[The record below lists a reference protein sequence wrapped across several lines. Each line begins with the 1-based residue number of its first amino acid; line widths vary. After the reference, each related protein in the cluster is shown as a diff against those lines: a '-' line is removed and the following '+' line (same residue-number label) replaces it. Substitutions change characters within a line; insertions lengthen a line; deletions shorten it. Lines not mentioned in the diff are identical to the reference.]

1 MKKFAAPLLAV
12 AATSVSLGTAAAQ
25 AIAAQSIANPQ
36 TGFGGL
42 LQLNPDPSVAW
53 VMAVGFLGAV
63 VLRRTRSGP
72 MN

>member
-1 MKKFAAPLLAV
+1 MKNFAAPLLAV
-12 AATSVSLGTAAAQ
+12 FAGSLSLGATAQ
-25 AIAAQSIANPQ
+25 AITAPQ
-36 TGFGGL
+36 GGFGGL

-53 VMAVGFLGAV
+53 VMAAGFLGLV

>member
-1 MKKFAAPLLAV
+1 MKKLVAPLLAV
-12 AATSVSLGTAAAQ
+12 AAGSLSLGAAAQ
-25 AIAAQSIANPQ
+25 AMTSPQ
-36 TGFGGL
+36 GGFGGL

-53 VMAVGFLGAV
+53 VMAAGFLGLV

>member
-12 AATSVSLGTAAAQ
+12 AATSMSLGATAQ
-25 AIAAQSIANPQ
+25 AMTSPQ
-36 TGFGGL
+36 GGFGGL

-53 VMAVGFLGAV
+53 IMAVGFLGLV